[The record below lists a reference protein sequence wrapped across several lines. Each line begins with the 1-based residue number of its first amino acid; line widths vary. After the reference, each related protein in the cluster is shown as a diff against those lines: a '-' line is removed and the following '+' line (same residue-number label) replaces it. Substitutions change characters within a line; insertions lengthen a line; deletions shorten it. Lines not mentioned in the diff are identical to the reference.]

1 MNRIKQES
9 LAGRIQS
16 SHSPVGYDCELPTG
30 VRTELVA
37 PKRPRILGRK
47 TSLKL
52 NPAAKWPLYL
62 AALIAVL
69 IVGGAALLWRQQEA
83 ERASSKR
90 AVSQPLA
97 PQPAQTAAPTPGPAR
112 SWGEYLTN
120 KAPAPRATLVQPRA
134 PRAQLVRPPVARA
147 QLIPDLPHLIP
158 GQRYLATMPYNLEV
172 LATYRGEMAS
182 VDMLPSHRN
191 RIGDMWVVGQV
202 PWVWIWTPGA
212 THADWIDP

>member
-69 IVGGAALLWRQQEA
+69 IVGGVALLWRQWET
-83 ERASSKR
+83 ERASSTG
-90 AVSQPLA
+90 AISQPLA
-97 PQPAQTAAPTPGPAR
+97 PQPTPAPTSFPTPDPTK
-112 SWGEYLTN
+112 SPW
-120 KAPAPRATLVQPRA
+120 QQSS
-134 PRAQLVRPPVARA
+134 AQH
-147 QLIPDLPHLIP
+147 PDSSHTEM
-158 GQRYLATMPYNLEV
+158 QRRELC
-172 LATYRGEMAS
+172 
-182 VDMLPSHRN
+182 
-191 RIGDMWVVGQV
+191 W
-202 PWVWIWTPGA
+202 
-212 THADWIDP
+212 